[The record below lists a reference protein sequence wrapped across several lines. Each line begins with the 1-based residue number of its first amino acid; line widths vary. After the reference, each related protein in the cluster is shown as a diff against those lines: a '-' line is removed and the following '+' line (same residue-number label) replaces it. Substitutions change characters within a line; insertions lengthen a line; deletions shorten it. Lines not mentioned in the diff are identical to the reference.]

1 MEAIFMSK
9 IINKIQLTE
18 EETAYLESI
27 LRQATSEARAYV
39 RAKILLLKHKG
50 YTSEGIAYKLDISLS
65 SVKLCL
71 KKFAD
76 GGVDA
81 ALNDRKGRGRK
92 REISDSDITWVID
105 KACEKPV
112 DHGYSA
118 ELWYPASFTRF
129 IHSVAEQ
136 EGHPRMADVSESAL
150 RIILKN
156 ARLRPFKVT
165 YYCEKRDPDFKA
177 KMHDVLVI
185 YKQVSMQFDE
195 EGNLRPFEGIPIHTL
210 SYDEKPGIQAIG
222 AAAADRP
229 PVPDTGKYS
238 TFQRDYEYARF
249 GTVSL
254 LAGIDLLTGEAIP
267 YISETHK
274 SSDFVCFLKKLD
286 QKYPEGDKIRLI
298 LDNHSAHTSKET
310 QEYLNGVPGRFE
322 FVFTPTHGSW
332 LNMVEGFFSK
342 MTKQMLTGI
351 RVSGKEELAERIY
364 KYFEEINKVP
374 IPYHWTYKLDD
385 IDLEKE
391 DINQI
396 IYEVVN
402 HKAASSE
409 NEGKRAPKPRTRNKK

>member
-1 MEAIFMSK
+1 MEVIFMSK
-9 IINKIQLTE
+9 VVNKIELTE
-18 EETAYLESI
+18 EEIANLESI
-27 LRQATSEARAYV
+27 LRQPTSEARIYV

-50 YTSEGIAYKLDISLS
+50 YTREHIAYKLDISLS
-65 SVKLCL
+65 TVKLCL
-71 KKFAD
+71 KKFSD

-105 KACEKPV
+105 KACEKPTA
-112 DHGYSA
+112 HGYSA

-136 EGHPRMADVSESAL
+136 EGHPRMAHVSESTL
-150 RIILKN
+150 RTILRN
-156 ARLRPFKVT
+156 AKIRPFKVT
-165 YYCEKRDPDFKA
+165 YYCEKRDPDFKE

-195 EGNLRPFEGIPIHTL
+195 EGNLMPFEGIPVHTL

-222 AAAADRP
+222 STAGDRP
-229 PVPDTGKYS
+229 PVPGTEKNS
-238 TFQRDYEYARF
+238 TFQRDYEYVRF
-249 GTVSL
+249 GTLSL

-274 SSDFVCFLKKLD
+274 SSDFVYFLKKLD

-310 QEYLNGVPGRFE
+310 QEYLNTIPGRFE

-342 MTKQMLTGI
+342 LTKQMLGGI
-351 RVSGKEELAERIY
+351 RVSGKEELEGRIY
-364 KYFEEINKVP
+364 QYFEEINKVP
-374 IPYHWTYKLDD
+374 VPYHWSYKLDD

-391 DINQI
+391 DISQI
-396 IYEVVN
+396 VYEVVN
-402 HKAASSE
+402 HKAANNE
-409 NEGKRAPKPRTRNKK
+409 NAEKRAPKPRTRSKK